1 VALSVAVV
9 LAVVCTAL
17 TGEDKS
23 SMLFVGDLPGFYGLG
38 RLVLEGHGD
47 HLYDLEYQRE
57 VQNRY
62 WPILGQA
69 VFPTMY
75 PPIVALAMATVAWIP
90 PVPLRFLLG
99 VLEIALLIF
108 SLRRCA
114 IDQRVERWGILFFA
128 APIFI
133 SVVGIQNTAFS
144 IALTVLLRALLQSGR
159 MFGTGM
165 LAGLLFY
172 KPQIGVIVGTFVA
185 MGKGYAF
192 LAGLVVSLLLQYAA
206 GVLVCKGD
214 WLVPWVERITS
225 FSPLRS
231 HLDGYQMTGVIGHLP
246 LEGVLGLP
254 LQTWELA
261 VCTLYMGVF
270 LVASWWLRHSIERW
284 NQLFTLLLIT
294 FPVFVPQTMFYDLG
308 ISIFWLVVTANLSSR
323 RMIWRAIEAVVLVD
337 VCFLFRSH
345 TFSLIPLGALLVAA
359 LGVAQ
364 NSRLNSRLSRR
375 PAEASYPRPA

>member
-1 VALSVAVV
+1 
-9 LAVVCTAL
+9 
-17 TGEDKS
+17 
-23 SMLFVGDLPGFYGLG
+23 
-38 RLVLEGHGD
+38 
-47 HLYDLEYQRE
+47 
-57 VQNRY
+57 
-62 WPILGQA
+62 
-69 VFPTMY
+69 MY